1 MDIIASPMVA
11 TALPALSAPAVAT
24 AVPDASAT
32 ARFAAL
38 MQAPAPT
45 AMDNVA
51 ASMESRSMVNGSTPA
66 AIQGPSSVGDRIL
79 AGMQGV
85 SGEFQSAWKSVAA
98 SLDAGPQAMGMQD
111 LLKLQLQLVQVSVQY
126 DLVGK
131 AVSRSTQ
138 NFDQLVRIQ

>member
-1 MDIIASPMVA
+1 MDIVASPLVA
-11 TALPALSAPAVAT
+11 STLPALSAPALT
-24 AVPDASAT
+24 PAVPDASAA

-38 MQAPAPT
+38 MQAPPAAPAGVAQPVTATAADSAIPPVAPT
-45 AMDNVA
+45 
-51 ASMESRSMVNGSTPA
+51 
-66 AIQGPSSVGDRIL
+66 SVGDRIL

-85 SGEFQSAWKSVAA
+85 SGEFQSAWKSVSA
-98 SLDAGPQAMGMQD
+98 SLNAGPDTMGMQD

-138 NFDQLVRIQ
+138 NFDQLVRVQ

>member
-1 MDIIASPMVA
+1 MDIVASPLVA
-11 TALPALSAPAVAT
+11 TAVPALPAPALT
-24 AVPDASAT
+24 PAVPDASAT

-38 MQAPAPT
+38 MQAPPPSAASPADT
-45 AMDNVA
+45 VA
-51 ASMESRSMVNGSTPA
+51 AAMASGTGQPP
-66 AIQGPSSVGDRIL
+66 GPSSVGDRIL

-85 SGEFQSAWKSVAA
+85 SSEFQSAWKSVAA
-98 SLDAGPQAMGMQD
+98 SLDAGPETMGMQD

-138 NFDQLVRIQ
+138 NFDQLVRVQ